1 LAGVLLISHRLPY
14 YAGMGLADR
23 DYYRNKPPR
32 GYGSMSAW
40 SITTWLIAINVAVY
54 VVNELGNNWLYE
66 LGYFSADTAVYQLQ
80 VWRFLTFQFLH
91 ASVMHIFFNMLA
103 LYYFGPMVEQYL
115 GQRKFI
121 LFYLLCGI
129 AGAVSYLLLMA
140 GGLLQAGSAARLVGA
155 SAGILGVL
163 IAAATRVAP
172 DATVMLMF
180 PPIPMKLKTMA
191 WVLIG
196 IAAYTI
202 FSRGN
207 NAGGEA
213 AHLGGAALG
222 YLLIQRPEI
231 LDGLTSWPRRKPP
244 GRRW

>member
-1 LAGVLLISHRLPY
+1 
-14 YAGMGLADR
+14 MGLADR
-23 DYYRNKPPR
+23 DYYRNEPR
-32 GYGSMSAW
+32 GNSFGSMSAW
-40 SITTWLIAINVAVY
+40 SVTTWLIAINVAVY
-54 VVNELGNNWLYE
+54 VINVLGNGWLYE
-66 LGYFSADTAVYQLQ
+66 LGYFSADTAVYQLE

-91 ASVMHIFFNMLA
+91 ASITHIFFNMLA

-115 GQRKFI
+115 GQRKYI
-121 LFYLLCGI
+121 VFYLLCGV
-129 AGAVSYLLLMA
+129 AGAVSYLLLMYA
-140 GGLLQAGSAARLVGA
+140 NLLQDGSGARLIGA

-172 DATVMLMF
+172 DATVMLIF

-202 FSRGN
+202 FSKGN

-222 YLLIQRPEI
+222 YLLIQRPE
-231 LDGLTSWPRRKPP
+231 LLNGLIKSPGGRPR
-244 GRRW
+244 GR